1 MLNASQLNS
10 RFQPAGTARGP
21 DAAGNPGAI
30 AGSAVAPV
38 AAIAMPQWAAIG
50 GDRGG
55 ALPAGAGPGGPAVAG
70 WATATGPGRAMA
82 AASVRGLPGAAWHV
96 ASCPSAV
103 APADVASDARVLDL
117 ERRVSP
123 FASPWDIALPPLAS
137 PGLPGSGAGLA
148 EAGSLPIRRG
158 FTGVAASLKRA
169 TDLACGAVLL
179 GLALPLL
186 IMVALALRLES
197 PGPVLFVQ
205 RRVGRDGQPFGC
217 IKLRTMHA
225 DAERRLLDLLAASP
239 HARAEW
245 TADQKLR
252 DDPRV
257 SRLGRLVRK
266 LSLDEL
272 PQLAN
277 VLAGQMSLVGPR
289 PIVQAEIPRY
299 GPFFADYCAVKPGLT
314 GLWQVSGRNDVTY
327 GERVQ
332 LDRHYARHASLLL
345 DLRIALRTVPAVLRA
360 CGSY

>member
-1 MLNASQLNS
+1 MLNTSQLDS
-10 RFQPAGTARGP
+10 RFLPAQTARGP
-21 DAAGNPGAI
+21 VTAAHPGAFT
-30 AGSAVAPV
+30 GWAVAPV
-38 AAIAMPQWAAIG
+38 AAIAMPLGAAIG
-50 GDRGG
+50 SDRGG
-55 ALPAGAGPGGPAVAG
+55 PVAAGPLSGGSAGAGWRTASAPG
-70 WATATGPGRAMA
+70 WAMA

-96 ASCPSAV
+96 AGSPSAI
-103 APADVASDARVLDL
+103 APAASGARVLEL
-117 ERRVSP
+117 EGRTSP

-137 PGLPGSGAGLA
+137 PGLSRPGAVLA
-148 EAGSLPIRRG
+148 EAGSLPVRRG

-186 IMVALALRLES
+186 LVVALALRLES

-205 RRVGRDGQPFGC
+205 RRVGRDGQPFAC

-225 DAERRLLDLLAASP
+225 DAERRLLDLLAACP
-239 HARAEW
+239 HARREW

-289 PIVQAEIPRY
+289 PIIQAEIPRY

-327 GERVQ
+327 AERVQ
-332 LDRHYARHASLLL
+332 LDRHYVRHASLLL